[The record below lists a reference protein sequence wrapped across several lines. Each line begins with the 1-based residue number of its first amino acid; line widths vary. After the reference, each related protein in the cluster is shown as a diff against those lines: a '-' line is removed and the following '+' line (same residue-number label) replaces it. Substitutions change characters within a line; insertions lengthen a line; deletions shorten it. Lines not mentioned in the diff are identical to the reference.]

1 MAIYVLDT
9 NVVVDYPDVIPSPE
23 GERTAPEDPTVD
35 LSHAHIIIPTAVIR
49 ELSSFKKEKSDRGK
63 AARTLL
69 KLVRKISE
77 GKISTMREVYNL
89 EAPISF
95 ENGDQKISILPVHK
109 NFKKALP
116 YAPSEDDMDGQII
129 LATLTVAFIE
139 AGLPV
144 DGTADMDKVLDLLM
158 PDITLLTNDNGLAIR
173 ARERGVMTARYGYKR
188 PAPYTGRRDV
198 IVPEELFMEFY
209 NARRVD
215 YSLWTIIMDKEPP
228 LVTNEFIV
236 MKLENPDDYPRD
248 FEPEYFNNVGRY
260 DASIGAIV
268 PLKYV
273 GNFPADVK
281 NPGQAIY
288 AEALMD
294 PNIAAVICTG
304 PAGSGKTYMATV
316 YGYEAC
322 RAGQFIGVTAVPCE
336 NHSTLG
342 ALPGDL
348 EEKMDPDLQPLKNAL
363 RNYLLSE
370 DPKLRRELENLQKF
384 GCSKCKGK
392 KNGDSMDDYG
402 YSDCKSKKNGDSPD
416 DSSEKRSIKTKLKD
430 RVDLIWNNWFS
441 SVQIDT
447 ARGRDFAHELAIYDE
462 FQDQNISQA
471 DTLIKRIG
479 MDGKIILTGDIHQ
492 IHAPYLDEDN
502 NGLVYAAQLLYDNP
516 MVAQVCFTE
525 DEVVRHPLVKAIAK
539 KQSAAK
545 AINAN
550 AHQETAG

>member
-23 GERTAPEDPTVD
+23 GERTTPEDPTVD
-35 LSHAHIIIPTAVIR
+35 LSHAHIVIPTAVVR

-69 KLVRKISE
+69 RLVRKISE
-77 GKISTMREVYNL
+77 GKISTMREIYSL
-89 EAPISF
+89 DAPISF

-129 LATLTVAFIE
+129 LATLTVAFIK

-144 DGTADMDKVLDLLM
+144 DGTADPEKVLDLLI

-198 IVPEELFMEFY
+198 VVPHELFMEFY

-215 YSLWTIIMDKEPP
+215 YAVWTTLMDKEPP
-228 LVTNEFIV
+228 LITNEFIV
-236 MKLENPDDYPRD
+236 MKLESPEDYPRD
-248 FEPEYFNNVGRY
+248 FEPEYFNNVGRF
-260 DASIGAIV
+260 DARENAIV

-288 AEALMD
+288 AEALLD
-294 PNIAAVICTG
+294 PNISAVICTG

-336 NHSTLG
+336 NRSTIG

-363 RNYLLSE
+363 RNYLLCE

-392 KNGDSMDDYG
+392 KNGDSEDYG
-402 YSDCKSKKNGDSPD
+402 YSECKSKKNGDSGDESP
-416 DSSEKRSIKTKLKD
+416 EKRSIKTKLKE

-441 SVQIDT
+441 SVPIDT

-539 KQSAAK
+539 RQSASK
-545 AINAN
+545 SSRTNAN
-550 AHQETAG
+550 QETTG